1 MEIANLNGSS
11 MLLSGMILQVP
22 FGSKKRVQAAIQL
35 SLALGMSGHPAS
47 HVTSKDFSL
56 QGGPL
61 RAYDRCKWGE
71 MGPFKILWSYK
82 LVTGVLSSYFSL
94 EPKLNGAPA
103 VLLGSS
109 ALFWGVDLQ
118 K

>member
-47 HVTSKDFSL
+47 QISTR
-56 QGGPL
+56 P
-61 RAYDRCKWGE
+61 RADHYTWGE
-71 MGPFKILWSYK
+71 MEPFKILWSYK
-82 LVTGVLSSYFSL
+82 LVTGVLSPYFSL
-94 EPKLNGAPA
+94 EPKLNGARPLFCLEVRPCFEGLTFKNRLDRA
-103 VLLGSS
+103 LGR
-109 ALFWGVDLQ
+109 
-118 K
+118 